1 MDRKEKRALELGEI
15 LTSIQDDLDKVKDNL
30 TSLTRVDFD
39 WLSEQLG
46 YVVKSDG
53 KRIRPALTLLA
64 GKFYRY
70 NLGYMLAMA
79 TAVELMHTATL
90 VHDDAI
96 DKSDVRRG
104 KATIY
109 KIWGGETAI
118 LLGDYLFAKAG
129 EAVSDTQSPRVIKL
143 FSQTLATIS
152 SGEINQLLGAFKTDQ
167 TREDYFQRISGKTAS
182 LFSLSTESGA
192 ILSEAPETSVNL
204 LKEYGFNLGIAF
216 QVVDDI
222 LDFVS
227 TEQTL
232 GKPVGS
238 DLAQGTLTL
247 PAMLL
252 VEHYP
257 QDNPIKKVFQNI
269 DREKNITR
277 AIDMVRNSS
286 ITDECYKIAS
296 GYCHKARQT
305 LSQLPENSSRPVME
319 ALADFIIT
327 RAK

>member
-1 MDRKEKRALELGEI
+1 MDHKEKRALELDEI
-15 LTSIQDDLDKVKDNL
+15 FTSIQDELGKVKDNL
-30 TSLTRVDFD
+30 TSITRVDFD

-46 YVVKSDG
+46 YVVKSSG
-53 KRIRPALTLLA
+53 KGIRPALTLLA

-109 KIWGGETAI
+109 KIWGEETAI

-129 EAVSDTQSPRVIKL
+129 EAVADTQSPRVIKL

-152 SGEINQLLGAFKTDQ
+152 SGEINQLLGAFQVDQ

-192 ILSEAPETSVNL
+192 ILSEAPKTSVDL

-222 LDFVS
+222 LDFVG

-257 QDNPIKKVFQNI
+257 LDNPITKVFQNI
-269 DREKNITR
+269 DREQNITR

-327 RAK
+327 RDK